1 MISFDNW
8 DKIEHDYFAACKI
21 SCKPDEQCFPKV
33 KTGTVIDEDKSVRW
47 NREEVERLKTA
58 REEEIKR
65 LNRKKNKAINDATN
79 QVVKLIAKELNTST
93 DKAQILWDFI
103 YNKYHAFGEMFNHI
117 DEYIDLILSMKE

>member
-1 MISFDNW
+1 MISFDDW
-8 DKIEHDYFAACKI
+8 YKIKHDYLAACKI
-21 SCKPDEQCFPKV
+21 SCQPDEQRFPKV

-58 REEEIKR
+58 REEEVKR

-79 QVVKLIAKELNTST
+79 QIVKLIAKELNTST
-93 DKAQILWDFI
+93 DKAQILWNFI
-103 YNKYHAFGEMFNHI
+103 YDKYHAFGEMFNHI